1 MQSLFVLKNE
11 VPHSIHEPA
20 HLLTWKNEHY
30 KIIETNSCFD
40 LSAKLR
46 GQLNEKEKESR

>member
-20 HLLTWKNEHY
+20 HVLNLE
-30 KIIETNSCFD
+30 KIKHIIVGKSSCFYFKLIQGGQ
-40 LSAKLR
+40 LSGKKNKLR
-46 GQLNEKEKESR
+46 